1 MMPEKQTKQ
10 KMTVLTTMKK
20 IVLAT
25 VLLAIGLTVSS
36 PEASAQV
43 KKAQTYKGEITNLDA
58 FNTDI
63 RTKGVEVTL
72 FGIYLQ
78 RVKTQLADF
87 EQTYAKLEY
96 SPDSVQTIINSVI
109 SENKNEVQ
117 ANAIDLSQGM
127 AFNIKK
133 FSQASGSFNGKLSPA
148 VEKQIFDLQWTSK
161 NKAPLK
167 ALKAQTPDFGPEL
180 EQILVNE
187 ANTNALVEALLR
199 TIIFDRVK
207 IRISDG
213 LIFTLSDKDA
223 LGVKLGKKLES
234 YILTNFKQ
242 VLAKKNINQ
251 LVGITEVVDKY

>member
-1 MMPEKQTKQ
+1 
-10 KMTVLTTMKK
+10 MKK
-20 IVLAT
+20 ILLAT
-25 VLLAIGLTVSS
+25 VLLAIGLMVNS
-36 PEASAQV
+36 PDIYAQA
-43 KKAQTYKGEITNLDA
+43 KKPQTYKGEITNLDA
-58 FNTDI
+58 FNSDI

-87 EQTYAKLEY
+87 EQNYAKLEY
-96 SPDSVQTIINSVI
+96 SPDSVQSIINEVI
-109 SENKNEVQ
+109 RSNKNEVQ

-148 VEKQIFDLQWTSK
+148 VEKQVFDLQWTSK

-167 ALKAQTPDFGPEL
+167 TLKAQTPDFGPEL

-199 TIIFDRVK
+199 NIIFDRVK

-213 LIFTLSDKDA
+213 LVFTLSEKDA
-223 LGVKLGKKLES
+223 LGVKLGKKLEN
-234 YILTNFKQ
+234 YILANYKE
-242 VLAKKNINQ
+242 VLAKKNIDE
-251 LVGITEVVDKY
+251 LVSITEVVDKY